1 METGKRLDDMLFIV
15 NSLIDL
21 LTEEN
26 AALENNQLNVVNGL
40 LERKNK
46 LCRAY
51 EIRVFGLKQGEGE
64 EEQYSEEDMA
74 KVETL
79 RELAPIIDE
88 LIVKNERKLGI
99 ELEVRRR
106 FMDAIANA
114 VKQNA
119 PGTGAYAPNGTADAQ
134 TYSART
140 NAPSLALDEVL

>member
-1 METGKRLDDMLFIV
+1 MDTGKRLDDMLYIV

-26 AALENNQLNVVNGL
+26 AALETNQLNVVSGL

-51 EIRVFGLKQGEGE
+51 EIRVFGLKQGEDE
-64 EEQYSEEDMA
+64 DYSDEDMI
-74 KVETL
+74 KVERL
-79 RELAPIIDE
+79 RELAPLIDE

-106 FMDAIANA
+106 FMDAIASA
-114 VKQNA
+114 VKQSA

>member
-1 METGKRLDDMLFIV
+1 MDTGKRLDDMLFLV

-26 AALENNQLNVVNGL
+26 AALETNRLDVVHGL

-51 EIRVFGLKQGEGE
+51 EIRVFGLKQTEGE
-64 EEQYSEEDMA
+64 DYDEEDLA
-74 KVETL
+74 KVEHL
-79 RELAPIIDE
+79 RELAPQIDE

-106 FMDAIANA
+106 FMDAVANA
-114 VKQNA
+114 VKDTA
-119 PGTGAYAPNGTADAQ
+119 PGTGAYAPNGKSDSQ

>member
-1 METGKRLDDMLFIV
+1 MDTGKRLDDMLFIV
-15 NSLIDL
+15 DSLIEL

-26 AALENNQLNVVNGL
+26 AALETNRLDIVNGL
-40 LERKNK
+40 LERKSK

-51 EIRVFGLKQGEGE
+51 EIRVFGLKQAEGE
-64 EEQYSEEDMA
+64 EYAEEDMA
-74 KVETL
+74 KVERL
-79 RELAPIIDE
+79 RELAPQIDE

-106 FMDAIANA
+106 FMDAVASA
-114 VKQNA
+114 VKKSA
-119 PGTGAYAPNGTADAQ
+119 PGTGAYAPNGKTDAQ

>member
-1 METGKRLDDMLFIV
+1 MDTGKRLDDMLFIV

-26 AALENNQLNVVNGL
+26 AALEADQLDVVNGL

-51 EIRVFGLKQGEGE
+51 EIRVFGLKQGENE
-64 EEQYSEEDMA
+64 EFSDDDLA
-74 KVETL
+74 KVATL
-79 RELAPIIDE
+79 RELAPQIDE
-88 LIVKNERKLGI
+88 LIVQNERKLGI
-99 ELEVRRR
+99 GLEVRRR
-106 FMDAIANA
+106 FMDAVANA
-114 VKQNA
+114 VKKST
-119 PGTGAYAPNGTADAQ
+119 PGTGAYAPNGTSDAQ